1 MRTQLPYA
9 RTVRS
14 VCRNREVVMR
24 RCAVWLCT
32 SLFIA
37 AFGATL
43 VGCTDGDKNGSEPGV
58 YSWGFE
64 EPIGSE
70 GSEARLAVSASG
82 SAVAVWVGYDGVW
95 TNQYTPGAGWEMPQ
109 VVDGTAET
117 YAIEPDVAIDPSGN
131 AVAVW
136 QAGGTPAAIMASS
149 FAPGSGWEA
158 AAPIDPNASSDQDPE
173 YPRVAMGPNGD
184 AMAVW
189 YRSKGVGTIVASRYE
204 RGAGWSPPERIDDE
218 STGYP
223 YQPRGVAID
232 SSGGAVAIW
241 LGDDQEGGSVF
252 ANRHTPTEGWM
263 VAEAIDDPQLSW
275 AEDAHLAMDGSGNA
289 IAVWRQDYQE
299 PEWLSLIT
307 ANHFTPTGGWG
318 TAEPIE
324 NAPFYSL
331 EPHVAMNDN
340 GTAMAVWLRSAHGME
355 QSSGVWARRFT
366 PTDGWET
373 EPVLVGSLGDYST
386 SEARPRVAVDPY
398 DNALAVWHAYGSRED
413 QNWSSRYTPESG
425 WDAPVALTF
434 SGLSGS
440 KGFPEVGIDRT
451 GKGVALWSESRPSG
465 YFVVAAQYDD
475 GPRVN
480 PTATLQAICDATC
493 ARAEEC
499 SLDDAEC
506 VSDCM
511 DELEAFPCDP
521 NESALELCTDDVADT
536 SCEDLEYGLLPYSCA
551 HACVG
556 DRLCEDR
563 LCDDENPCTDDDC
576 DPGDGMCFATPVAD
590 GTPCGPGGTCVD
602 GGCIAEFPC
611 TEQGIRDAI
620 QTGGGPLTFDCDGPT
635 TVTTSREIHIDR
647 DVILDGE
654 GKLTVDGGGQHTV
667 FQLWPDGVIPG
678 EPYSVELHNMTI
690 TGGRGRNGGIMNA
703 STLRLLNCTFTS
715 NEGEQGGGGIGN
727 TGTLTLDH
735 STVSGNRAD
744 SGGGIANGGTCTISN
759 SIVSDNEVSYGGR
772 GGGIDNDALLTIND
786 STISGNSADG
796 IPGAG
801 ISNSGTLIVNNSTI
815 SDNTQINYPGGGGIY
830 NQGDFEGMGVATL
843 TETVI
848 SGNTAYVGGGIS
860 NQGTMTLVDCTVSGN
875 EALERGAGV
884 SNGGTMTVVGS
895 TVAFNVAQGVSE
907 PEPEPFGGNGAGF
920 DNRGTLTLVNST
932 VSGNVAVGGGGAAI
946 LNDGTLT
953 MASCTLSGNTGVWN
967 DGISGGTVRVR
978 NTIID
983 GECRNV
989 VTDSDGGNVESPGD
1003 TCGFGPVDQKGV
1015 LANELN
1021 LGALANNGGPTDT
1034 HALQSGSFAID
1045 AVPEGS
1051 CVDPQGQQ
1059 LETDQ
1064 RGIERPQG
1072 PTCDA
1077 GSFEVQE

>member
-1 MRTQLPYA
+1 MRQHTL
-9 RTVRS
+9 
-14 VCRNREVVMR
+14 
-24 RCAVWLCT
+24 WLLF
-32 SLFIA
+32 SLLVA
-37 AFGATL
+37 AFGATW
-43 VGCTDGDKNGSEPGV
+43 VGCTDGDKNGLEPGV
-58 YSWGFE
+58 YSWTFE
-64 EPIGSE
+64 EPIGSDA
-70 GSEARLAVSASG
+70 SEARLAVSASG

-109 VVDGTAET
+109 VIDGTAET

-158 AAPIDPNASSDQDPE
+158 AAPIDPNASSEQDPE

-189 YRSKGVGTIVASRYE
+189 YRSSGVGTIVASRYE
-204 RGAGWSPPERIDDE
+204 RGAGWSAPERIDDE

-252 ANRHTPTEGWM
+252 ANRYTPTGGWM
-263 VAEAIDDPQLSW
+263 AAEAIDDPQLSW

-307 ANHFTPTGGWG
+307 ANRFTPTGGWG
-318 TAEPIE
+318 TAAPIE
-324 NAPFYSL
+324 NAPFYSR

-340 GTAMAVWLRSAHGME
+340 GTAIAVWLRSAHGME

-366 PTDGWET
+366 PTDGWEA
-373 EPVLVGSLGDYST
+373 EPVLVGGLGEFST
-386 SEARPRVAVDPY
+386 SDARPRVAVDPY

-413 QNWSSRYTPESG
+413 HNWSSHYTAEAG

-434 SGLSGS
+434 SGLGGGKSL
-440 KGFPEVGIDRT
+440 PEVGIDGT

-475 GPRVN
+475 GPRVD
-480 PTATLQAICDATC
+480 PSATLQAICDATC

-506 VSDCM
+506 VSDCVN
-511 DELEAFPCDP
+511 ELEAFPCDP
-521 NESALELCTDDVADT
+521 NEGALELCTDDVAET

-556 DRLCEDR
+556 DRLCEER

-576 DPGDGMCFATPVAD
+576 DPADGMCFATPVED

-620 QTGGGPLTFDCDGPT
+620 QTGGGPLTFDCDGLE
-635 TVTTSREIHIDR
+635 TVKTRSTIVVGK

-654 GKLTVDGGGQHTV
+654 GKLTVEGNGTDEV
-667 FQLWPDGVIPG
+667 FAVWSTTQLG
-678 EPYSVELHNMTI
+678 NMTVI
-690 TGGRGRNGGIMNA
+690 GGARGVGNA
-703 STLRLLNCTFTS
+703 GDLRIVNCMIS
-715 NEGEQGGGGIGN
+715 DNEGVDRGAGIYN
-727 TGTLTLDH
+727 TGTLTLEN
-735 STVSGNRAD
+735 STVSGNRAGW
-744 SGGGIANGGTCTISN
+744 GGGIANWGSGECTINN
-759 SIVSDNEVSYGGR
+759 SIVSDNEAGYGGW
-772 GGGIDNDALLTIND
+772 GGGIDNRATLTIND

-796 IPGAG
+796 VPGAG
-801 ISNSGTLIVNNSTI
+801 ISNSGTLVVNNSTI

-830 NQGDFEGMGVATL
+830 NEGGFEGEGVATL
-843 TETVI
+843 MDTVI
-848 SGNTAYVGGGIS
+848 TGNAASVGGGIS
-860 NQGTMTLVDCTVSGN
+860 NQGTMTLVDCTVADN
-875 EALERGAGV
+875 ESEERGAGI

-895 TVAFNVAQGVSE
+895 TIARNVAQGVSE
-907 PEPEPFGGNGAGF
+907 PEPEPFGGDGGGF
-920 DNRGTLTLVNST
+920 HNRGMLTLINST
-932 VSGNVAVGGGGAAI
+932 VSGNVAVDGGGAAI
-946 LNDGTLT
+946 LNEGTLT

-967 DGISGGTVRVR
+967 DGIAGGAMRVR
-978 NTIID
+978 NTIIN

-1003 TCGFGPVDQKGV
+1003 TCGFGAADQKGV

-1072 PTCDA
+1072 PACDA